1 MKNSSKKTCTNC
13 DDKINAQISN
23 ETAPDK
29 DNLTARNMTPE
40 SGTPTNNSTNQNR
53 SVPIDITTPPAGTP
67 MNSRPSMPRTMPRT
81 GRPMNGRP
89 MEGMPSTPRTM
100 PRNGMPMEGMPSTPR
115 TMPRNGMPMND
126 RPMEG
131 MPSTPGTMPRNGM
144 PMNGMPMEGMPMNG
158 MPINGVPMY
167 PLYGYDNMEDFERDL
182 EYFKQL
188 YPSTVRYI
196 QNEVDNECDKLE
208 YDGSVMFDEYPDRV
222 TVERIVD
229 RIYEKVEFTD
239 EAPTVE
245 ANNLYYRPRRRRSNL
260 ARDLITIILL
270 NEFLGRRRRYRSR
283 RRWF

>member
-81 GRPMNGRP
+81 GRPMNG
-89 MEGMPSTPRTM
+89 
-100 PRNGMPMEGMPSTPR
+100 
-115 TMPRNGMPMND
+115 